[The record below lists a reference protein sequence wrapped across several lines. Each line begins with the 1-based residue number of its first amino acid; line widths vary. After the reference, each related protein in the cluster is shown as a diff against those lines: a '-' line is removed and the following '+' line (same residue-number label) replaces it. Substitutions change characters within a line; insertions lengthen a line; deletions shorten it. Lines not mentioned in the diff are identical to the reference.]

1 MSKHNEVI
9 IYKEEKNLEHQ
20 VDDKATELSKEIA
33 KVDNKSELD
42 ALYDAFKINDT
53 KKNVFRINKLNSL
66 LDKITEEA
74 AARFEQ
80 RPGEFSNKE
89 VIDYMNAVSNQIDKS
104 KSTLSQIK
112 DVNLTQVNNTVNV
125 NIDNKETSLSRESRE
140 RVIDFIKDILKNSQE
155 DLKDSTLS
163 ENKNVID
170 VSVEEEGEKNQND

>member
-9 IYKEEKNLEHQ
+9 IYKEERSLEHQ
-20 VDDKATELSKEIA
+20 VDDKATELSKQIA
-33 KVDNKSELD
+33 KVDTKSELD

-74 AARFEQ
+74 TARFEQ
-80 RPGEFSNKE
+80 RPGEMSNKE
-89 VIDYMNAVSNQIDKS
+89 VIDYMNAVSNQIDRS
-104 KSTLSQIK
+104 KDTLSQIK

-140 RVIDFIKDILKNSQE
+140 KVIDFIKDILKNSQE
-155 DLKDSTLS
+155 ETTISKDTDD
-163 ENKNVID
+163 VID
-170 VSVEEEGEKNQND
+170 ADIVAEGEKKDNEN

>member
-9 IYKEEKNLEHQ
+9 IYKEERNLERQ

-42 ALYDAFKINDT
+42 TLYDAFKINDT
-53 KKNVFRINKLNSL
+53 KKNVFRINKLNNL

-74 AARFEQ
+74 TARFEQ

-89 VIDYMNAVSNQIDKS
+89 VIDYMNAVSNQIDRS
-104 KSTLSQIK
+104 KNTLSQIK

-170 VSVEEEGEKNQND
+170 VSVEEEGEKNQDD

>member
-1 MSKHNEVI
+1 MSKQNEII

-33 KVDNKSELD
+33 KVDTKSELD

-53 KKNVFRINKLNSL
+53 KKNVFRINKLNNL

-74 AARFEQ
+74 TARFEQ

-104 KSTLSQIK
+104 KSTLSEIK

-140 RVIDFIKDILKNSQE
+140 RVIDFIKGILKNSQE
-155 DLKDSTLS
+155 DSKDSILS
-163 ENKNVID
+163 GNKNIVD
-170 VSVEEEGEKNQND
+170 VPVEEGDKKDDGK

>member
-9 IYKEEKNLEHQ
+9 IYKEERNLEHQ

-33 KVDNKSELD
+33 KVDTKSDLD

-53 KKNVFRINKLNSL
+53 KKNVFRINKLNNL

-74 AARFEQ
+74 TARFEQ
-80 RPGEFSNKE
+80 RPGEMSNKE
-89 VIDYMNAVSNQIDKS
+89 VIDYMNAVSNQIDRS
-104 KSTLSQIK
+104 KNTLNQIK

-155 DLKDSTLS
+155 DVTVSKDTD
-163 ENKNVID
+163 NVID
-170 VSVEEEGEKNQND
+170 ADIVTEGEKKDNEN

>member
-9 IYKEEKNLEHQ
+9 IYKEERNLERQ

-33 KVDNKSELD
+33 KVDAKPELD

-53 KKNVFRINKLNSL
+53 KKNVFRINKLNNL

-74 AARFEQ
+74 TARFEQ

-140 RVIDFIKDILKNSQE
+140 KVIDFIKDILKNSQE
-155 DLKDSTLS
+155 ETTISKDTD
-163 ENKNVID
+163 NVID
-170 VSVEEEGEKNQND
+170 ADIVTEGEKKDNEN

>member
-9 IYKEEKNLEHQ
+9 IYKEERNLEHQ
-20 VDDKATELSKEIA
+20 VDDKATELSKQIA
-33 KVDNKSELD
+33 KVDTKFELD

-74 AARFEQ
+74 TARFEQ
-80 RPGEFSNKE
+80 RPGEMSNKE
-89 VIDYMNAVSNQIDKS
+89 VIDYMNAVSNQIDRS

-140 RVIDFIKDILKNSQE
+140 KVIDFIKDILKNSQE
-155 DLKDSTLS
+155 ETTISKDTDD
-163 ENKNVID
+163 VID
-170 VSVEEEGEKNQND
+170 ADIVAEGEKKDNEN

>member
-9 IYKEEKNLEHQ
+9 IYKEERNLEHQ
-20 VDDKATELSKEIA
+20 VDDKATELSKQIA
-33 KVDNKSELD
+33 KVDTKSELD

-74 AARFEQ
+74 TARFEQ
-80 RPGEFSNKE
+80 RPGEMSNKE
-89 VIDYMNAVSNQIDKS
+89 VIDYMNAVSNQIDRS

-140 RVIDFIKDILKNSQE
+140 KVIDFIKDILKNSQE
-155 DLKDSTLS
+155 ETTISKDTDD
-163 ENKNVID
+163 VID
-170 VSVEEEGEKNQND
+170 ADIVAEGEKKDNEN

>member
-9 IYKEEKNLEHQ
+9 IYKEERNLEHQ
-20 VDDKATELSKEIA
+20 VDDRATELSKEIA
-33 KVDNKSELD
+33 KVDTKSDLD

-53 KKNVFRINKLNSL
+53 KKNVFRINKLNNL

-74 AARFEQ
+74 TARFEQ
-80 RPGEFSNKE
+80 RPGEMSNKE
-89 VIDYMNAVSNQIDKS
+89 VIDYMNAVSNQIDRS
-104 KSTLSQIK
+104 KNTLNQIK

-155 DLKDSTLS
+155 DVTISKDTD
-163 ENKNVID
+163 NVID
-170 VSVEEEGEKNQND
+170 ADIVTEGEKKDNEN